1 MDRKDSDLEEKD
13 DFLFEIKKL
22 VMPKGAENRFFVTLF
37 FLKNVLSIS
46 SIGAPCLYKCIDP
59 IY

>member
-22 VMPKGAENRFFVTLF
+22 VMPKGAENRFFVTLWF
-37 FLKNVLSIS
+37 FEKRIVDKLHRSALFV
-46 SIGAPCLYKCIDP
+46 
-59 IY
+59 